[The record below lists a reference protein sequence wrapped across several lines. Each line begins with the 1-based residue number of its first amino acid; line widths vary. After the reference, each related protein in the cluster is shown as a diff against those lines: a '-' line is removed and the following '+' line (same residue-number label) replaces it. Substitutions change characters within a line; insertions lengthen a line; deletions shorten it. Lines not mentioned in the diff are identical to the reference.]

1 MYKITYIDRS
11 IKIISS
17 VKVTKIII
25 ELTKSTL
32 IIFDDLNRNLQWC
45 YAISCRLDFFLPLA
59 ENYCHHTQT
68 KHKKNHMRTWLK
80 KTTTQWIFFFGEERH
95 NGFCLR
101 RGMRVWYGDGGR
113 DTGDLGRVIRNF
125 RLAAA
130 TFHAVY

>member
-1 MYKITYIDRS
+1 M
-11 IKIISS
+11 
-17 VKVTKIII
+17 I
-25 ELTKSTL
+25 EKN
-32 IIFDDLNRNLQWC
+32 DDTMD
-45 YAISCRLDFFLPLA
+45 I
-59 ENYCHHTQT
+59 
-68 KHKKNHMRTWLK
+68 
-80 KTTTQWIFFFGEERH
+80 FFGEERH